1 MVMTNQGELTAKEK
15 FLKVYANLP
24 IQAREEIIYVTNQK
38 GPLTWNAAYIE
49 VINDTPLSKLI
60 LPSLEKLNII

>member
-15 FLKVYANLP
+15 FLRIYANLP

-38 GPLTWNAAYIE
+38 SPLTWNAAYIE
-49 VINDTPLSKLI
+49 IINDTPLSTLI
-60 LPSLEKLNII
+60 LPYLVKLNII

>member
-1 MVMTNQGELTAKEK
+1 MVTTNQGQLTAKEK

-24 IQAREEIIYVTNQK
+24 LQAREEIIYVTSEK
-38 GPLTWNAAYIE
+38 SPLTWNAAYIE

-60 LPSLEKLNII
+60 LSYLVKLNII